1 MPEKREGEKYMS
13 GCGCGCAG
21 NTMEAK
27 SDSQKVLEAL
37 AKCAGP
43 CGSKDIAEATG
54 LDKKVV
60 SSQIT
65 ALKKQGF
72 IDSPVRCKY
81 GITVEGR
88 ASLG

>member
-1 MPEKREGEKYMS
+1 MS

-21 NTMEAK
+21 NSKQAGNE
-27 SDSQKVLEAL
+27 SRQVLEAL

-54 LDKKVV
+54 LDKKII

-65 ALKKQGF
+65 ALKKKGYV
-72 IDSPVRCKY
+72 DSPVRCKY
-81 GITVEGR
+81 GITAEGK